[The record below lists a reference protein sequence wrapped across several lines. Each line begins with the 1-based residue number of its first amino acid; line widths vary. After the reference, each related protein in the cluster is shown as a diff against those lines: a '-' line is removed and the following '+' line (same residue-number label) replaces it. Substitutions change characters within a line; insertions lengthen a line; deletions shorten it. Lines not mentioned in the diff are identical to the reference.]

1 MVLLCTHL
9 LSFLE
14 TGNPASSKRPLF
26 VPILLVLLFLAGLF
40 HFSAAPEEPPLK
52 VGFIILG
59 DVNGNGGIDIGDAVS
74 IVNRLVGKPVVN
86 FVEAAA
92 DTNKNGGIDIGD
104 AVTIVNILVGRTQSL
119 SRRFECDEKEPQ

>member
-1 MVLLCTHL
+1 
-9 LSFLE
+9 
-14 TGNPASSKRPLF
+14 
-26 VPILLVLLFLAGLF
+26 
-40 HFSAAPEEPPLK
+40 
-52 VGFIILG
+52 LG

-104 AVTIVNILVGRTQSL
+104 AVTIVNILVGKTQSL